1 VLVSRPDD
9 PAQICRSVA
18 LRQHDPGVDEPKRV
32 VRDGYDR
39 IALQYESWADH
50 GGVRQKYLSQ
60 VRAAVP
66 AGERVVDLGCG
77 TGRHATRHLAERY
90 RVVGVDISPVSASLA
105 QKAIPAA
112 RFVVGDMTDVSFP
125 PGVFGGVTA
134 FFSLI
139 HVPRNEHADVL
150 RATRSWLK
158 PGGILVVTMGVSDS
172 EKDTGSFLGAP
183 MYWSSW
189 SRAENVRLVEEAGYR
204 LRSATDE
211 TELENGTP
219 VTHLWVVAHAA

>member
-1 VLVSRPDD
+1 MKDSP
-9 PAQICRSVA
+9 
-18 LRQHDPGVDEPKRV
+18 VDEPKRV

-39 IALQYESWADH
+39 IARDYERWGEH
-50 GGVRQKYLSQ
+50 FGVRQKYLSQ

-66 AGERVVDLGCG
+66 IGERVVDLGCG
-77 TGRHATRHLAERY
+77 TGRHATASLAEWY

-105 QKAIPAA
+105 QQAIPAA
-112 RFVVGDMTDVSFP
+112 QFVVGSMTDVAFR
-125 PGVFGGVTA
+125 PGVLGAVTA

-139 HVPRNEHADVL
+139 HVPRDEQPDVL

-158 PGGILVVTMGVSDS
+158 PEGLLVVTMGVSES
-172 EKDTGSFLGAP
+172 EGSIGSFLGTP

-189 SRAENVRLVEEAGYR
+189 SRAENVRLVEQAGYQ
-204 LRSATDE
+204 LISATDE

-219 VTHLWVVAHAA
+219 VTHLWVVALAS

>member
-1 VLVSRPDD
+1 M
-9 PAQICRSVA
+9 
-18 LRQHDPGVDEPKRV
+18 

-39 IALQYESWADH
+39 IALQYEMWADH
-50 GGVRQKYLSQ
+50 AGVRRKYLSH
-60 VRAAVP
+60 VRAVVP

-77 TGRHATRHLAERY
+77 TGRHATRHLADRY
-90 RVVGVDISPVSASLA
+90 QVVGVDISPVSTSLA
-105 QKAIPAA
+105 QKTIPAA
-112 RFVVGDMTDVSFP
+112 RFVVGDMTDVSFRQ
-125 PGVFGGVTA
+125 GVLGGVTA

-139 HVPRNEHADVL
+139 HVPRNEQADVL

-158 PGGILVVTMGVSDS
+158 PGGILVVTMGVRAS
-172 EKDTGSFLGAP
+172 ENDTGSFLGTP

-189 SRAENVRLVEEAGYR
+189 SRADNVRLVEEAGYR

-219 VTHLWVVAHAA
+219 VTHLWVIAQAP